1 MNNVIL
7 FSYQGDIFLVSFFKQ
22 ILTFLFAF
30 KKQLFIMNTVIILR
44 KQKKIREGKGYFGYL
59 ALYHH

>member
-7 FSYQGDIFLVSFFKQ
+7 FSYPGDIFLVSFFKQ

-30 KKQLFIMNTVIILR
+30 KKTTIHYEHSDNT
-44 KQKKIREGKGYFGYL
+44 KKTKEN
-59 ALYHH
+59 